1 MPLKLVPPRKG
12 KTPYWAVRGN
22 YLRKHVDRSTKTG
35 KRAIAKK
42 ILRKWEIEIERGEFA
57 GKGELTFASAA
68 LAYMKAGGDRVRLK
82 AILGHFGDMPLT
94 QIDQAKIDGAA
105 DKLFPKGTAPT
116 RNREVYTPI
125 SAVLKHVGID
135 FKINRPKGWR
145 GNERTDWLEPEQA
158 FAVFL
163 AADGIDEEF
172 GCFLRV
178 LCYTGLRLGEAVA
191 LRIDKLSLQESHAQ
205 VLNSKIGAWMGVYL
219 PPVLVI
225 ALANHPRGL
234 ERAGEKVFRFVK
246 CGRLYTLLRA
256 VEKTSGVKHLT
267 FHLFRHTW
275 ATWMRRY
282 ANMDVAGLLATERW
296 KDAASARRYQ
306 HVVVSE
312 ESRKAELL
320 PTENVRK
327 TGSGNAK

>member
-22 YLRKHVDRSTKTG
+22 YLGRHVNRSTKTG
-35 KRAIAKK
+35 KRALAKK
-42 ILRKWEIEIERGEFA
+42 ILAKWEIEIERGEFA
-57 GKGELTFASAA
+57 AKGELTFAGAA
-68 LAYMKAGGDRVRLK
+68 MAYMNAGGDRVRLK
-82 AILGHFGDMPLT
+82 ALLKHFGQKLLS
-94 QIDQAKIDGAA
+94 QIDQAAIDAA
-105 DKLFPKGTAPT
+105 AEKLFPDGTAPT
-116 RNREVYTPI
+116 RNREIYTPI

-145 GNERTDWLEPEQA
+145 GEERTDWLEPEQA
-158 FAVFL
+158 FRAFS
-163 AADGIDEEF
+163 AADGIDAEF
-172 GCFLRV
+172 GIFLRV
-178 LCYTGLRLGEAVA
+178 LCYTGLRLGEAIA
-191 LRIDKLSLQESHAQ
+191 LRIDKLNLQEAHAQ
-205 VLNSKIGAWMGVYL
+205 VTNSKNGQVMGVYL
-219 PPVLVI
+219 PPVLVT

-256 VEKTSGVKHLT
+256 VEKASGVKHLT

-282 ANMDVAGLLATERW
+282 AGMDIAGLLATDRW

-320 PTENVRK
+320 PVENVRK
-327 TGSGNAK
+327 TTVQSRK